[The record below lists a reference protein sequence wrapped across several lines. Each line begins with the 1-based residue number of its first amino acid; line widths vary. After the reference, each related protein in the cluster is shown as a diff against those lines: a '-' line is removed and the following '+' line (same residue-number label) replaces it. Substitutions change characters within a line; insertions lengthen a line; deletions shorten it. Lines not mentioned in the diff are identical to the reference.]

1 MRRLPWRV
9 EARDAKLNA
18 VSIKGHGVW
27 LYLVANPPRDRDF
40 FLSLHFLRA
49 AGNYIVPRRASP
61 LVGTSAVGSVVSV
74 LHGGLRVCRSFLA
87 GCSRGWL
94 VQCKVRCATLAARS
108 RSAEALGVF
117 LLLSPRCPTL
127 HSSPPSSSPSS
138 SAASHPKGD
147 IENQR
152 LQATHRRRLWGEP
165 ERRICG
171 RRCS

>member
-1 MRRLPWRV
+1 MYGVKDVSSNDSSSWFRREKVLFSAHIARTPCGGSSGKCRLRSSYQ
-9 EARDAKLNA
+9 ARD
-18 VSIKGHGVW
+18 H
-27 LYLVANPPRDRDF
+27 PFF
-40 FLSLHFLRA
+40 FLSLHFIRA

-127 HSSPPSSSPSS
+127 HSSPTPDGGN
-138 SAASHPKGD
+138 HDKD
-147 IENQR
+147 K
-152 LQATHRRRLWGEP
+152 
-165 ERRICG
+165 
-171 RRCS
+171 